1 MWGRVLA
8 VFGGTIIFVF
18 AVALWYYDHQKNISI
33 ISNWQKNYNSL
44 MTDKNNVLVQNVRL
58 TRQNRELEQQNKQL
72 VADNGVLT
80 DEKQNLSG
88 GLTALFQ
95 KIDVLSEQIDQLQ
108 RANELGLHTLRFGER
123 KEDQQGPV
131 GRKGTTSPGVERV
144 ATTLSGVD
152 LISVHVNSLWRGVS

>member
-1 MWGRVLA
+1 MWGRGLA
-8 VFGGTIIFVF
+8 VSGGTIILVF

-58 TRQNRELEQQNKQL
+58 TRQIRQLEQQNTQL
-72 VADNGVLT
+72 VADNGLLT

-88 GLTALFQ
+88 GLAALFQ

-108 RANELGLHTLRFGER
+108 RANELADFTRSNLEKEREINKDLLDERARLRQELEELR
-123 KEDQQGPV
+123 P
-131 GRKGTTSPGVERV
+131 
-144 ATTLSGVD
+144 
-152 LISVHVNSLWRGVS
+152 H

>member
-8 VFGGTIIFVF
+8 VFGGTIILVF

-58 TRQNRELEQQNKQL
+58 TRQIRQLEQQNTQL
-72 VADNGVLT
+72 VADNGLLT

-108 RANELGLHTLRFGER
+108 RANELADFTRSDLEKEREINKNLLDERARLRQELEKLR
-123 KEDQQGPV
+123 P
-131 GRKGTTSPGVERV
+131 
-144 ATTLSGVD
+144 
-152 LISVHVNSLWRGVS
+152 H

>member
-1 MWGRVLA
+1 MDILHTIWGRVLA
-8 VFGGTIIFVF
+8 VSGGTIILVF

-33 ISNWQKNYNSL
+33 ISNWQKNYDSL
-44 MTDKNNVLVQNVRL
+44 IADKNNVLVQNVRL
-58 TRQNRELEQQNKQL
+58 IRQNRQLEQENKQL

-108 RANELGLHTLRFGER
+108 RANELADFTRSNLEKERTINKDLLDERARLRQELNEFR
-123 KEDQQGPV
+123 P
-131 GRKGTTSPGVERV
+131 
-144 ATTLSGVD
+144 
-152 LISVHVNSLWRGVS
+152 H